1 VTPSIDLRIATLI
14 RAVKDVIAPA
24 IDQNNHLAKEQAALV
39 VGQLK
44 LLAAQW
50 NKAADYAAVC
60 RADLAQAL
68 AGLEVDGAEQ
78 TREAYATLA
87 DALAAA
93 PGRDAEADYK
103 ALMRCADELVRA
115 ADADGSATFRK
126 DLRARLLAFSQRQAL
141 RDRSWFALSG
151 FDLRPQELSSIDAM
165 IGRA

>member
-1 VTPSIDLRIATLI
+1 MTPSIDLRIATLI

-39 VGQLK
+39 VGQLR

-50 NKAADYAAVC
+50 NKAADYAKVC
-60 RADLAQAL
+60 RADLADAL
-68 AGLEVDGAEQ
+68 AGLEVDGAGQ
-78 TREAYATLA
+78 TRRAHAELA
-87 DALAAA
+87 GALAAA

-103 ALMRCADELVRA
+103 ALMRYADGLVRA
-115 ADADGSATFRK
+115 ADADGSAAFRR
-126 DLRARLLAFSQRQAL
+126 DLRTRLLAFSQRQAL

-151 FDLRPQELSSIDAM
+151 FDLRPEELSSIDAM